1 MGMSPAFGNLKVRG
15 ARVWGKSNSMAFV
28 EKGVTKNV
36 LTRFCGVQMNINKRI
51 L

>member
-1 MGMSPAFGNLKVRG
+1 
-15 ARVWGKSNSMAFV
+15 MAFV

-36 LTRFCGVQMNINKRI
+36 LMRCCGVRRFVQMNINKRI